1 LAAIV
6 GVASVLVATS
16 PVASLSAGDRETL
29 RGCCSNFASVLVGA
43 TSVGVL
49 SRGLSIRDESPSEA
63 TITGSAFVVR
73 VSLNL
78 GSEMGV
84 GAGSLSASRG
94 ASVRTGVAVCVA
106 TGSLVIV
113 GLEVGDGEETVVVES
128 LFRGSEEF
136 TRGAGS
142 LSAMRGDSAAAG
154 RSDCVTTGL
163 LALLEIA
170 GEASTGLAAA
180 IGAGF
185 WSWDCS
191 TFVGSAGVVCSEA
204 ESWGGALA
212 ASKGMSESRDRTRR
226 DSSCSRWGANRR
238 RLRMGLVVLCAERR

>member
-1 LAAIV
+1 
-6 GVASVLVATS
+6 
-16 PVASLSAGDRETL
+16 
-29 RGCCSNFASVLVGA
+29 
-43 TSVGVL
+43 
-49 SRGLSIRDESPSEA
+49 
-63 TITGSAFVVR
+63 
-73 VSLNL
+73 
-78 GSEMGV
+78 MGV

-226 DSSCSRWGANRR
+226 DSSCSRWGARRR
-238 RLRMGLVVLCAERR
+238 RLRMGLVVLCAERK